1 MFARLN
7 DPTIAAWLWL
17 NPYYRERP
25 RIRGVILD
33 DWYFALLEAWS
44 WMIRLQTR
52 NSRVAYNH
60 CQRYSGLET
69 SNDTDTD
76 DEHEP
81 IKRPRNQA
89 SN

>member
-1 MFARLN
+1 MIPLRPQAHPPARTG
-7 DPTIAAWLWL
+7 PRAA
-17 NPYYRERP
+17 
-25 RIRGVILD
+25 GQLD

-81 IKRPRNQA
+81 TKQPRKQG